1 MEQKYINKLEFNK
14 ILDVLTDICITDIG
28 KNLSK
33 NLQPCNNKDVVLNL
47 LKETTEAVSLIYKK
61 NTPEIFPISDIDY
74 ISKTLESMGTLNNK
88 SLLEVAKILALSAT
102 LKNYY
107 YNDNDENFSLPILG
121 SYFSMLYTNPSVQEN
136 IQKCILDEF
145 TVADDASKELLSIR
159 KKQKSL
165 EETIKSKLNS
175 FIHSSSYSKYIQEN
189 LITIRND
196 RYVIPVK
203 EEFKTMIK
211 GFIHDISASGS
222 TVFIEPISIFELNN
236 EIANLKAEEYKEI
249 EKILVRLSS
258 LLYPIIDEL
267 KNTTKIIG
275 KLDFIFAKAKYA
287 IKLNAIEPK
296 INDKKFIQLL
306 GARHPF
312 IDEDLVVPIDINIGI
327 NFSTLVIT
335 GPNTGG
341 KTVTLKTVGL
351 LTLMACSGLHI
362 PAKEHSSI
370 YVFDNVFAD
379 IGDEQSIQESLST
392 FSAHMRNIIE
402 ILNDSTS
409 NSLVLL
415 DELGSRY

>member
-28 KNLSK
+28 KDLAK

-107 YNDNDENFSLPILG
+107 YNDNDKNFSLPILG

-145 TVADDASKELLSIR
+145 TVADDASIELLSIR
-159 KKQKSL
+159 KKQKRL
-165 EETIKSKLNS
+165 EETIKNKLNS

-287 IKLNAIEPK
+287 IKLNAIEPE
-296 INDKKFIQLL
+296 INDKKFVKLL

-312 IDEDLVVPIDINIGI
+312 IDENLVVPIDINIGI

>member
-28 KNLSK
+28 KDLAK

-88 SLLEVAKILALSAT
+88 SLLEVAKILALSAS

-107 YNDNDENFSLPILG
+107 YNDNDKNFSLPILG

-165 EETIKSKLNS
+165 EETIKNKLNS

-287 IKLNAIEPK
+287 IKLNAIEPE
-296 INDKKFIQLL
+296 INDKKFVKLL

-312 IDEDLVVPIDINIGI
+312 IDENLVVPIDINIGI